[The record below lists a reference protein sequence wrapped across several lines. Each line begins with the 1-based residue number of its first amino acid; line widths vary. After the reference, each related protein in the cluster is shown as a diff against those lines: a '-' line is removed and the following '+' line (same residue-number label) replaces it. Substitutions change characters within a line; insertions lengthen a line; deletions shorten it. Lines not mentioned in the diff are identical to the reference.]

1 MVKHEFVVSLETQNT
16 GESGPHQNW
25 SNWLMIVSTD
35 KNQLPLALTI
45 TKFQAIWFEK
55 CQPLS

>member
-16 GESGPHQNW
+16 GESGPHQNR

-45 TKFQAIWFEK
+45 TKFQAI
-55 CQPLS
+55 